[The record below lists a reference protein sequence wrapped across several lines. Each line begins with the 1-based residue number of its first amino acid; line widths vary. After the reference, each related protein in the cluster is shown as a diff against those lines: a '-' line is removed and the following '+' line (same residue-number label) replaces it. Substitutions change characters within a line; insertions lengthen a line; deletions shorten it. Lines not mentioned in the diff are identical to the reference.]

1 MVTTI
6 KKIDIKINLLDL
18 ENILG
23 LRDKKK
29 VTKTLDSLF
38 KETLKILTLK
48 KEIKKK
54 NVLKIKKKEPR

>member
-29 VTKTLDSLF
+29 ITKTLDSLF